1 MGYLTVHAVKH
12 YSKISKQQYRHVFL
26 GKIHGKF
33 MGHLSDT
40 EVLVAKC
47 WSQLQDEMSGAHLHL
62 FGAALPRLDWRYLR
76 PQKSQ
81 NTVLRH
87 EKLQ

>member
-62 FGAALPRLDWRYLR
+62 FGAALPRLDWRYLW
-76 PQKSQ
+76 PHKSQ
-81 NTVLRH
+81 N
-87 EKLQ
+87 